1 MSRHFEQSLQELK
14 SKLIKMGSLAEE
26 SINRSIQAV
35 LNKDYELAKTIIEE
49 DKRINEMEIDID
61 QAIIDVLALQQP
73 VASDLRLILAASK
86 INNDL
91 ERIGDHGVNL
101 AESALALRDKDLL
114 ESSLEDV
121 KRMCQLTKRMVGDAL
136 DGFIHGDAN
145 LGEAVLLMDDS
156 VDNLNRKIT
165 KDLMEIM
172 KSQPANIE
180 QSLEMIRVSRNL
192 ERVADLA
199 TNIAEEVV
207 FIAKARIV
215 KHHSADDLATKQTET

>member
-1 MSRHFEQSLQELK
+1 MTRHFEQHLQELK
-14 SKLIKMGSLAEE
+14 SKLIKMGSLAED
-26 SINRSIQAV
+26 SIHRSIQAV
-35 LNKDYELAKTIIEE
+35 LNKDYELAKKIIEE
-49 DKRINEMEIDID
+49 DTRINEMEIEID
-61 QAIIDVLALQQP
+61 LTIIDTLALQQP

-101 AESALALRDKDLL
+101 AESALALRDKDLP
-114 ESSLEDV
+114 ESSLDDIT
-121 KRMCQLTKRMVGDAL
+121 RMCQLTKRMVGDAL
-136 DGFIHGDAN
+136 DGFIHVDAN

-165 KDLMEIM
+165 KELMEIM
-172 KSQPANIE
+172 KGSPTNIE
-180 QSLEMIRVSRNL
+180 PSLEMIRVSRNL

-207 FIAKARIV
+207 FIAKARVV
-215 KHHSADDLATKQTET
+215 KHHAADHFSTNQNEA

>member
-1 MSRHFEQSLQELK
+1 MTRYFEQHILELK
-14 SKLIKMGSLAEE
+14 SKLIKMGSLAED

-35 LNKDYELAKTIIEE
+35 LNKDYELAQTIIDE
-49 DKRINEMEIDID
+49 DRRINEMEIEID

-86 INNDL
+86 INNEL

-101 AESALALRDKDLL
+101 AESALALRDKNLP
-114 ESSLEDV
+114 ESSLDDV

-165 KDLMEIM
+165 KELMELM
-172 KSQPANIE
+172 KNNPEDIE

-207 FIAKARIV
+207 FIAKARVV
-215 KHHSADDLATKQTET
+215 KHHVADHFSTNQNET